1 MSRRKQQP
9 SIACER
15 CGTAITVVPNGRR
28 YAKVDNVPTQ
38 ILVPGQ
44 GIVTGWRLHTCVVP
58 PTRKRRVK
66 AQALP
71 LGEDQGNRVSE
82 V

>member
-1 MSRRKQQP
+1 MSRQKQQP

-28 YAKVDNVPTQ
+28 YARVDHHAIQV
-38 ILVPGQ
+38 LVPGT
-44 GIVTGWRLHTCVVP
+44 GIVTGFRLHVCVVP

-66 AQALP
+66 VQVP
-71 LGEDQGNRVSE
+71 LGEDQKHGIAE